1 MLCLSGFQLYSRW
14 MPLICIRMP
23 RHCGSGVPFCKLT
36 QVITS
41 HKISK
46 RKSILHGKF
55 LFLFFVNR
63 STHHSVDLVRNHVF
77 SALYAY
83 LTTGAKGN

>member
-1 MLCLSGFQLYSRW
+1 MC
-14 MPLICIRMP
+14 ICIRMP
-23 RHCGSGVPFCKLT
+23 RQSESGVPFCKQT
-36 QVITS
+36 QITTS

-46 RKSILHGKF
+46 RKSILNSKF

-63 STHHSVDLVRNHVF
+63 STHHSRRLIPFEIIHF
-77 SALYAY
+77 FGAYAY